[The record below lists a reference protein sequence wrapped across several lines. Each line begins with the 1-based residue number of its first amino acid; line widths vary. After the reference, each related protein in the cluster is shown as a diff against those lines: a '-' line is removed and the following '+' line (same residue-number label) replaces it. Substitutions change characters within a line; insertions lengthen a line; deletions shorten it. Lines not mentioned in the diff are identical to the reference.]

1 MAARFP
7 RSLVCVVTIASILS
21 GCAHYS
27 PEPMTVNNRGEVV
40 DVGDEHPILN
50 GLSSICTDRD
60 MLCILAGIA
69 IFGGTVAAFKGGN

>member
-7 RSLVCVVTIASILS
+7 RSLVCVVTIASLVA

-27 PEPMTVNNRGEVV
+27 PDPMTAHSREVV
-40 DVGDEHPILN
+40 DVGQEHPILN
-50 GLSSICTDRD
+50 GLNSICVDRD

-69 IFGGTVAAFKGGN
+69 IFAGTVAAFKGGN